1 MTSYDIGII
10 QFDMNGTVID
20 CNENFVQLIGSERD
34 RVIGFNLLS
43 SDNEEMWWAVLS
55 ALSGKPGYYIG
66 NFKSGSGDKS
76 LTVKAGFARI
86 KTSSGEVIG
95 GLGIFEEL
103 SDAYVGAKTGV
114 RTACRPV
121 IEDLD
126 LQQI

>member
-1 MTSYDIGII
+1 MTSNDIGII

-20 CNENFVQLIGSERD
+20 CNENFVQLMGSERD
-34 RVIGFNLLS
+34 RIIGFNLLS
-43 SDNEEMWWAVLS
+43 SDNEEMWWVVLS

-66 NFKSGSGDKS
+66 NFKFGSGDSS
-76 LTVKAGFARI
+76 LTVKACYARI

-103 SDAYVGAKTGV
+103 SDAYGEAKTGV
-114 RTACRPV
+114 RTDCRPV

-126 LQQI
+126 SSQI